1 MCCFKSH
8 SLWSFVPVTLG
19 NKHSPQ
25 TFPESLL
32 ELEALRSVHGGEE
45 RTKEMQRT
53 VFFFFF
59 LLSGTQSLAVLLGT
73 LVMPPSHSQVYPLFR
88 TAVKDRWHPW
98 WHLCVTLSMQEV
110 IAGNTVG
117 RGDVSESW
125 ESGHHWGQPQWE
137 LRPEFSTT
145 ERTTVVFR
153 VVWSCLEVLRQDE
166 EIGE

>member
-59 LLSGTQSLAVLLGT
+59 FT
-73 LVMPPSHSQVYPLFR
+73 FR
-88 TAVKDRWHPW
+88 H
-98 WHLCVTLSMQEV
+98 
-110 IAGNTVG
+110 
-117 RGDVSESW
+117 SESG
-125 ESGHHWGQPQWE
+125 SIVRNLSDAPIPFTG
-137 LRPEFSTT
+137 LST
-145 ERTTVVFR
+145 FQN
-153 VVWSCLEVLRQDE
+153 SS
-166 EIGE
+166 

>member
-1 MCCFKSH
+1 MVICSSYPWKQTQS
-8 SLWSFVPVTLG
+8 SDISRIPARARSFEKPAWWG
-19 NKHSPQ
+19 R
-25 TFPESLL
+25 ED
-32 ELEALRSVHGGEE
+32 
-45 RTKEMQRT
+45 QRDAENS
-53 VFFFFF
+53 FFFF
-59 LLSGTQSLAVLLGT
+59 LLSGTQSLAALLGT